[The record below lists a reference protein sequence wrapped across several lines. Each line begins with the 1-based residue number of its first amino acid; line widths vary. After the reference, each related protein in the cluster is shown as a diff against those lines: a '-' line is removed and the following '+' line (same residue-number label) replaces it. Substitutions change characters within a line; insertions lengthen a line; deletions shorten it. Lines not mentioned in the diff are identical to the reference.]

1 MFRMPRTGRGGGRG
15 RPLQQIVLAT
25 VVAQLV
31 RMVMRVL
38 FRRF

>member
-1 MFRMPRTGRGGGRG
+1 MFRMPRAGRGGRG

-31 RMVMRVL
+31 RMVMRAL
-38 FRRF
+38 FRR